1 VISWTSSSSR
11 GPALLLLACA
21 CAAAPR
27 RPPSAP
33 GPIAVFPPVNLSGI
47 GAPVK
52 ELRGALDS
60 ALRAQRI
67 PVIDEAVVEAFLAK
81 HRVRYTGG
89 VDREVAL
96 AARAEL
102 GAESILIAS
111 LELYQREGPPKL
123 GVGLRLVTAGDDPG
137 IAWIA
142 SEARAGDQSPGPF
155 DLGLVNGLPEL
166 RADVLRRLAGALKS
180 FLAGAGTRARGCE
193 VSGRFLPRSAFRSPR
208 LGNRGGATVA
218 VLPFAND
225 TQRRSAGDLL
235 ALESARQLSAAGFR
249 VIEPGIVRDE
259 LLRYRIVMEN
269 GLSLDTARVVSELLH
284 ADLVIAGYVRDYSD
298 AGVPV
303 VDFTAIVL
311 DRQNN
316 EILWQST
323 SYNRGDDGVWF
334 FDAGMVSTASAL
346 TCRMVAAVAHG
357 IAGNGASPDSLARPL
372 PPPAPEQPVR

>member
-1 VISWTSSSSR
+1 M
-11 GPALLLLACA
+11 AACA
-21 CAAAPR
+21 CATAPR
-27 RPPSAP
+27 KPPSAP
-33 GPIAVFPPVNLSGI
+33 GPIAIFPPVNLSGI

-52 ELRGALDS
+52 ELRAALDS

-67 PVIDEAVVEAFLAK
+67 PLIDEVTLELFLSK

-102 GAESILIAS
+102 GAESILIAT

-123 GVGLRLVTAGDDPG
+123 GVGLRLVTAGDDPA
-137 IAWIA
+137 IAFID
-142 SEARAGDQSPGPF
+142 SEARTGDQSPGAF

-166 RADVLRRLAGALKS
+166 RAGVLRRLAGALSS
-180 FLAGAGTRARGCE
+180 FLAGAGTPARGCE

-208 LGNRGGATVA
+208 LDNRRGQTVA
-218 VLPFAND
+218 VLPFLNE

-235 ALESARQLSAAGFR
+235 ALESARQLAAAGFR
-249 VIEPGIVRDE
+249 VVEPGIVRDE

-269 GLSLDTARVVSELLH
+269 GVSLDTARVVSELLR
-284 ADLVIAGYVRDYSD
+284 ADLVVAGTVRDYSD
-298 AGVPV
+298 ASVPA

-311 DRQNN
+311 DRQNS

-334 FDAGMVSTASAL
+334 FDAGAVSTASAL
-346 TCRMVAAVAHG
+346 SCRMVAAVAHG
-357 IAGNGASPDSLARPL
+357 IAGNGATPETLAPM
-372 PPPAPEQPVR
+372 PPPPPEQPAR